1 MAFLRYQT
9 TQAWVDHIINH
20 FDEFLID
27 HAAAEKKASG
37 MAISMISHYPDRK
50 ALVDCMADLA
60 VEEMS
65 HYREVIKLIH
75 DKGLQLG
82 PDTKDHYVIAFR
94 KAIRNGREEY
104 LLDRL
109 IIASIIEARGA
120 ERFGL
125 IAEALPEGQLKK
137 FYKAI
142 TKSEHRHYEVF
153 IELAY
158 EYYDREAVDIRV
170 SELLDIEA
178 EICANLP
185 ITSALH

>member
-1 MAFLRYQT
+1 MAFLRYETSQQWT
-9 TQAWVDHIINH
+9 DHIIAH
-20 FDEFLID
+20 FDAFLID

-75 DKGLQLG
+75 DRGLQLG
-82 PDTKDHYVIAFR
+82 PDAKDHYVIAFR

-104 LLDRL
+104 FLDRL

-125 IAEALPEGQLKK
+125 IADALPEGQLKS

-142 TKSEHRHYEVF
+142 TKSEHRHYEIF

-158 EYYDREAVDIRV
+158 QYFDKAIVDERV

-178 EICANLP
+178 DICRALP